1 MGRTYPEAAGGQG
14 DLPLAV
20 SGPEGAGPPGEASTG
35 AMGGGSFR
43 RTVLPSGIT
52 LLTEAMPDRRSV
64 AVGVWVRSGARDEP
78 REQLGITHFIEHMVF
93 KGTERR
99 DARAIAQSLES
110 LGGHLDAF
118 TAREEVCYYARALAQ
133 HVPEVIDVLSDI
145 VCRSSFA
152 AREVEREKSV
162 VREEI
167 FSCEDNP
174 EDKINE
180 MLAAQVWGAH
190 GLGRPILGTVETV
203 DSLDTEGLRAYH
215 RSRHRPDYLVIA
227 ATGAVEHQGLAEIVE
242 RHFEPPRGDSLPLS
256 DAPPPFQRSLRHEVR
271 ADLQQLY
278 LALGTRGVEFGD
290 PARYPIVV
298 LNTLLGGGMSS
309 RLFQSVRE
317 EAGLAY
323 SVFSVAD
330 FHRDAG
336 LVSVQLGVSPERG
349 REALRRVRE
358 ELDKLCADGP
368 GEAEVDAA
376 RLQLKGSVLMGQES
390 VSNRMYQIAHE
401 EIYCGRYTPPE
412 EQVEKLMAVTREQVT
427 EAARRLLPPG
437 QFALAA
443 LGPAHGEPLSEQ
455 DWP

>member
-1 MGRTYPEAAGGQG
+1 MTP
-14 DLPLAV
+14 AV
-20 SGPEGAGPPGEASTG
+20 
-35 AMGGGSFR
+35 FQK
-43 RTVLPSGIT
+43 TVLPSGIT
-52 LLTEAMPDRRSV
+52 LLTETMEDRRSV
-64 AVGVWVRSGARDEP
+64 AVGVWVKSGARDEP
-78 REQLGITHFIEHMVF
+78 REKLGITHFIEHMVF

-133 HVPEVIDVLSDI
+133 NLTEVIDVLSDI

-152 AREVEREKSV
+152 AREVDREKSV

-167 FSCEDNP
+167 YSCEDNP

-180 MLAAQVWGAH
+180 MLAEQVWGAH

-203 DSLDTEGLRAYH
+203 DGLDTEALRAYH
-215 RSRHRPDYLVIA
+215 RSRHRPDHLVIA
-227 ATGAVEHQGLAEIVE
+227 ATGAVEHSQLAEIVE
-242 RHFEPPRGDSLPLS
+242 RHFEPPSGETLPLS
-256 DAPPPFQRSLRHEVR
+256 DTPPPFQRSLRHEVR
-271 ADLQQLY
+271 GDLQQLY
-278 LALGTRGVEFGD
+278 LALGTRGVAFGD
-290 PARYPIVV
+290 PGRYPIVV

-323 SVFSVAD
+323 SVYSATD

-336 LVSVQLGVSPERG
+336 MISVQLGVSPERG

-358 ELDKLCADGP
+358 ELDKLRAGGP
-368 GEAEVDAA
+368 DEEEVAAA

-401 EIYCGRYTPPE
+401 EIYRGRYTPPE
-412 EQVEKLMAVTREQVT
+412 EQVEKLMAVTHDQV
-427 EAARRLLPPG
+427 AAAAVRLLDPG
-437 QFALAA
+437 NYALAA
-443 LGPAHGEPLSEQ
+443 LGPAHGDALGEA